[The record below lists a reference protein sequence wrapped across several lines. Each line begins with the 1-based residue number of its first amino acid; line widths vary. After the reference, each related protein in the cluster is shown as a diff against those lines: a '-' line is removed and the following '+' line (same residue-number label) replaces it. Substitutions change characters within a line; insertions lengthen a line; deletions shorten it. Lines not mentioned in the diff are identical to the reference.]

1 VKETQT
7 KGFHLQ
13 ALEEFT
19 FNAGETFAEI
29 HSDEL
34 KKCVSAIR
42 GARKIFVF
50 GVGHSGMFGRVLS
63 MKLCHVGLEA
73 YTVFD
78 EINPPFE
85 QGDLLVAIS
94 QSGETETVVALS
106 RKAKK
111 IGGKVLA
118 VVSNPRSTLGGLSDV
133 VLNVKKISETASFPF
148 LGAIGGKT
156 NQNFLGMVFSFNIYI
171 LFYVLV
177 IMLAQEL
184 GESADSI
191 NRRHANLQ

>member
-1 VKETQT
+1 VKDLHEEDM
-7 KGFHLQ
+7 HLQ

-19 FNAGETFAEI
+19 LNARETFAEI
-29 HSDEL
+29 QSSDL
-34 KKCVSAIR
+34 KKCVSAMR
-42 GARKIFVF
+42 EAKKIFVF

-85 QGDLLVAIS
+85 RGDLLVAIS
-94 QSGETETVVALS
+94 QSGETETVLALA

-111 IGGKVLA
+111 LGGKLLA

-133 VLNVKKISETASFPF
+133 VLNVKKISETTGFPF
-148 LGAIGGKT
+148 LGAIGGKS
-156 NQNFLGMVFSFNIYI
+156 NQNFLGMVFALNIYI

-177 IMLAQEL
+177 IMLAREL

>member
-1 VKETQT
+1 MKDM
-7 KGFHLQ
+7 HLQ
-13 ALEEFT
+13 ALEELT
-19 FNAGETFAEI
+19 LNARETFAEI
-29 HSDEL
+29 PSDDL

-42 GARKIFVF
+42 GARKVFVF
-50 GVGHSGMFGRVLS
+50 GAGHSGMFGRVLS

-94 QSGETETVVALS
+94 QSGETETVLALA

-111 IGGKVLA
+111 LGGKVLA
-118 VVSNPRSTLGGLSDV
+118 VVSNPQSTLGGLADV
-133 VLNVKKISETASFPF
+133 VLNVKKISETVSFPF
-148 LGAIGGKT
+148 LGAIGDKK
-156 NQNFLGMVFSFNIYI
+156 NQNFLGMVFALNIYI

>member
-1 VKETQT
+1 VKDL
-7 KGFHLQ
+7 HLQ
-13 ALEEFT
+13 ALEELT
-19 FNAGETFAEI
+19 LNARETFAEI
-29 HSDEL
+29 SSGDL

-63 MKLCHVGLEA
+63 MKLTHVGLEA

-85 QGDLLVAIS
+85 GGDLLVAIS
-94 QSGETETVVALS
+94 QSGETETVLALA

-111 IGGKVLA
+111 LGGKLLS
-118 VVSNPRSTLGGLSDV
+118 VVSNPDSTLGRLSDV
-133 VLNVKKISETASFPF
+133 VLNVKKISESVSFPC
-148 LGAIGGKT
+148 LCSIGDKN
-156 NQNFLGMVFSFNIYI
+156 NQNFLGMVFALNIYI
-171 LFYVLV
+171 LFYVLLV
-177 IMLAQEL
+177 MLAREL

>member
-1 VKETQT
+1 M

-19 FNAGETFAEI
+19 LNARDTFSEI
-29 HSDEL
+29 HSDDL
-34 KKCVSAIR
+34 NRCVSAIR

-50 GVGHSGMFGRVLS
+50 GVGHSGMFGKVLS
-63 MKLCHVGLEA
+63 MKLCHLGLEA

-94 QSGETETVVALS
+94 QSGETETVLALA

-111 IGGKVLA
+111 LGGKVLA
-118 VVSNPRSTLGGLSDV
+118 VVSNPQSALGGLSDV

-148 LGAIGGKT
+148 LGAIGDRT
-156 NQNFLGMVFSFNIYI
+156 NQNFLGMVFALNIYI

-177 IMLAQEL
+177 IMLAREL